1 MSTHRWASFGLA
13 LSLVAASGLLCCG
26 DAARPPLMGADGAWI
41 MQQIDGAGG
50 FRLVID
56 GSRVVQIQGPSGLQD
71 VSGSIGAF
79 GDNVYVSCLQDVSD
93 NVSILFLVEESAVF
107 QGGGSDLAYFDFVG
121 ANQGDGTFLGTLKWG
136 ADQKTLEYLFARP

>member
-1 MSTHRWASFGLA
+1 MSTHRWASFGRA
-13 LSLVAASGLLCCG
+13 LLLVAASGLLCCG
-26 DAARPPLMGADGAWI
+26 DTVLSPLMGADGAWI

-50 FRLVID
+50 FGLVID

-71 VSGSIGAF
+71 VSGGIGAF
-79 GDNVYVSCLQDVSD
+79 PD
-93 NVSILFLVEESAVF
+93 NVSISFLVEESAVF

-136 ADQKTLEYLFARP
+136 VDQKTLEYLFARP